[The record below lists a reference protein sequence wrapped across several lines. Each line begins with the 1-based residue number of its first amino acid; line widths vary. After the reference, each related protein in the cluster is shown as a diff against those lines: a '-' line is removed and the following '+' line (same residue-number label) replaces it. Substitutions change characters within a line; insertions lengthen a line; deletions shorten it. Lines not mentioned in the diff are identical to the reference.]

1 MTVMLTAP
9 TRPARQDDVPSARK
23 ARVAVRPRDLVDLMV
38 RRPDLVGVYKP
49 ADVAVESI
57 RWSA

>member
-1 MTVMLTAP
+1 MTMMLTAP

-23 ARVAVRPRDLVDLMV
+23 ARVAVRPPDLVDLMV